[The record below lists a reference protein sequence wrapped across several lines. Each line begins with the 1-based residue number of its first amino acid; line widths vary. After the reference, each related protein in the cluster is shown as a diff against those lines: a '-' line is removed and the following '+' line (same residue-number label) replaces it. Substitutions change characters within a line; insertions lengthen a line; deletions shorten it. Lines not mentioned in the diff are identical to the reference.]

1 MTKTLKLL
9 SLFALC
15 GVSMTACVSVEEYD
29 KTAEAYRTAQMRNDQ
44 LLADAEARQRELD
57 AKNARLAEVEDANR
71 QLAGLSDEMKRQLDQ
86 YKMELDGFGSKIAG
100 MDLTRLDPAT
110 NAELEALAAQY
121 PDLMMYDGTRGM
133 IRLAADLTFD
143 SGSDSVKEPARN
155 ALGRLAG
162 VLNDSNAG
170 KYDIRIVGH
179 TDRQP
184 ITNPNTRARFGS
196 NRVLSCFR
204 AIAVEKSLAS
214 FGVATNRM
222 ECAGWGEYQPA
233 VETDRL
239 NVRENRRVELFLVP
253 SVGAKAMGAP
263 MGSAGA
269 APTMTMQPAAANT
282 MPAPAPRPAA
292 PEKKEMPFK

>member
-1 MTKTLKLL
+1 MTKTLKLV
-9 SLFALC
+9 SLLGLC
-15 GVSMTACVSVEEYD
+15 GVSMSACVSVEEYD

-44 LLADAEARQRELD
+44 LTQEAEARQRELD
-57 AKNARLAEVEDANR
+57 AQRARLAEVEKANAD
-71 QLAGLSDEMKRQLDQ
+71 LIALSDEMRRQLDQ
-86 YKMELDGFGSKIAG
+86 YKIDLDRFGDKIAG
-100 MDLTRLDPAT
+100 MNLASLDPAT
-110 NAELEALAAQY
+110 NAELESLAAQY

-143 SGSDSVKEPARN
+143 SGSDAVKDGARN

-184 ITNPNTRARFGS
+184 ITNPNTRARFGT

-204 AIAVEKSLAS
+204 AIAVEKALAG

-222 ECAGWGEYQPA
+222 ECSGWGEYQPA
-233 VETDRL
+233 VESGAL

-253 SVGAKAMGAP
+253 AVGAKAAGAP
-263 MGSAGA
+263 ASSGSV
-269 APTMTMQPAAANT
+269 PTMKMQPAAT
-282 MPAPAPRPAA
+282 TTAPAPRPAA
-292 PEKKEMPFK
+292 PEKREMPFK

>member
-1 MTKTLKLL
+1 MTKTLRLL
-9 SLFALC
+9 SLVALC
-15 GVSMTACVSVEEYD
+15 GVSMSACVSVEEYD
-29 KTAEAYRTAQMRNDQ
+29 RTAEAARTAQMRNDQ
-44 LLADAEARQRELD
+44 LVQEAEARQRELD
-57 AKNARLAEVEDANR
+57 AQRARLAEVEKANAD
-71 QLAGLSDEMKRQLDQ
+71 LISLSDEMKRQLSQ
-86 YKMELDGFGSKIAG
+86 YKMDLDKFGDKISG
-100 MDLTRLDPAT
+100 MNLASLDPAT

-143 SGSDSVKEPARN
+143 SGSDTVKEGART

-170 KYDIRIVGH
+170 KYDVRIVGH

-184 ITNPNTRARFGS
+184 ISSAATRAKFGT

-204 AIAVEKSLAS
+204 AIAVEKALSG

-222 ECAGWGEYQPA
+222 ECSGWGEYQPA

-253 SVGAKAMGAP
+253 PVGAKAMGAP
-263 MGSAGA
+263 APS
-269 APTMTMQPAAANT
+269 APTMNMKPVATGTVVP
-282 MPAPAPRPAA
+282 PPAPRPAA